1 MSVGFFFKQKTAY
14 ELRISDWSSDVCSSE
29 LIGRPPRLAHRLEPR
44 RAVAE
49 KGGAVAAVRRQIMDE
64 RDAIGGES
72 VAVRYPLHNA
82 QRLGRRRDDRKAR
95 VDQPHLARD
104 SENQPRRSSDDLA
117 DKRRWRAEEHTYELQ
132 SLLHTPI
139 AVFCFA

>member
-82 QRLGRRRDDRKAR
+82 QRLGRRPDDRKAR
-95 VDQPHLARD
+95 VDQQHPAPD
-104 SENQPRRSSDDLA
+104 PENQPRHNSA
-117 DKRRWRAEEHTYELQ
+117 DRKPAFQIGSGQER
-132 SLLHTPI
+132 TPGGEGKE
-139 AVFCFA
+139 VTDRV

>member
-1 MSVGFFFKQKTAY
+1 M
-14 ELRISDWSSDVCSSE
+14 RISDWSSDVCSSD
-29 LIGRPPRLAHRLEPR
+29 L
-44 RAVAE
+44 
-49 KGGAVAAVRRQIMDE
+49 

-104 SENQPRRSSDDLA
+104 PENQPRRSSDDRQLA
-117 DKRRWRAEEHTYELQ
+117 FQIGGGQRRAYARIMVARQLERSEAHTSELQ
-132 SLLHTPI
+132 SLMRI
-139 AVFCFA
+139 